1 LSSENLNID
10 QIIVRFLANEATK
23 KEVETLN
30 HWMDQSVENR
40 KYFGDIQFISSKAIS
55 SHKIIRVDVDNAW
68 SRVQSQMKKAASKK
82 EEPKGKIVGFNIQT
96 LIKVAAIVLIAT
108 GVSFG
113 LFRYL
118 YTPIIE
124 STQIVA
130 LASNDSIVSKQLKD
144 SSTVFLNRNSKI
156 TYSKAYGRKK
166 REVKLEGEAFF
177 DVKHVEEKPFIVEAE
192 GTFIE
197 DIGTSFNIKAF
208 DSDTIVEVFVKTGEV
223 IFFTKENE
231 GISLK
236 EGETGIYN
244 KNSRSFSKKPQE
256 EGNTISYVNKV
267 FVFQNTRLSEAIQQ
281 LSIVYGVEIDLQ
293 NDSLRDCTI
302 TVTFENEEINVV
314 LSIIAET
321 LNLQLREV
329 ENKFIIEG
337 DSCSNA
343 DLQ

>member
-1 LSSENLNID
+1 MSRENLNID
-10 QIIVRFLANEATK
+10 QIIVRFLANEASDQ
-23 KEVETLN
+23 EVELLN
-30 HWMDQSVENR
+30 SWMDQSEENR
-40 KYFGDIQFISSKAIS
+40 KYFGDIQFINSKTIS
-55 SHKIIRVDVDNAW
+55 SHRIIRVDVDNAW
-68 SRVQSQMKKAASKK
+68 SKVQSQMKKSESKK
-82 EEPKGKIVGFNIQT
+82 EEPKGKIISFNIPT
-96 LIKVAAIVLIAT
+96 LAKVAAVILIAT
-108 GVSFG
+108 GVSFA

-118 YTPIIE
+118 FTPVIE
-124 STQIVA
+124 STQVIA
-130 LASNDSIVSKQLKD
+130 LASNDSIVSKQLED

-177 DVKHVEEKPFIVEAE
+177 DVKHVDEKPFIVEAE

-223 IFFTKENE
+223 MFFTKENE

-236 EGETGIYN
+236 EGETGIYS
-244 KNSRSFSKKPQE
+244 KNSRTFKKKSQE
-256 EGNTISYVNKV
+256 EGNTISYVNRI

-281 LSIVYGVEIDLQ
+281 LSNVYGVDIALQ

-302 TVTFENEEINVV
+302 TVTFENEEINIV

-321 LNLQLREV
+321 LNLQLREAD
-329 ENKFIIEG
+329 NKFIIEG
-337 DSCSNA
+337 DSCSNT
-343 DLQ
+343 DQQ